1 MPIKTRTDETE
12 ANGANEPA
20 APAARR
26 AGSHRAPARNPLTAW
41 RTVRAGEFTCEDLVA
56 IKEILSK
63 SALFGSSKWDE
74 AVAGDVPSAIAVA
87 VSFIPIAVIT
97 PQIDLALTALVRFAI
112 EGDPAAAVV
121 LSNVLR
127 NLPGG
132 RAGHRRIATSWFVS
146 NLAAAYAASAGE
158 SRKRGRSKAGTGNLS

>member
-1 MPIKTRTDETE
+1 MTIKTKTDRTE
-12 ANGANEPA
+12 ANGARKPV

-26 AGSHRAPARNPLTAW
+26 AGSHLDPARNPLTAW
-41 RTVRAGEFTCEDLVA
+41 RTVRAGQFTSEDLVA
-56 IKEILSK
+56 IKELLSRT
-63 SALFGSSKWDE
+63 ALFGNSKWDE
-74 AVAGDVPSAIAVA
+74 AVAGGVPSAIAVA

-112 EGDPAAAVV
+112 EGDPAAAIV
-121 LSNVLR
+121 LSNILR

-158 SRKRGRSKAGTGNLS
+158 SKKRRRSTAGTGSLS